1 MKLANRL
8 EKINE
13 PQTIKMAKLSREM
26 RAKGI
31 DVIDLSLGEPDFATP
46 EHIQQ
51 AAIQA
56 MKDGYTKY
64 TPVAGYPELREAI
77 VHKLQRDNHITFNAS
92 QVLVCTGAKQCIANV
107 FLSLLN
113 EGDEV
118 IIPSPYWVTYADLV
132 SLADGTVVQINTRI
146 ETDFK
151 ITPAQLEAAITPNTK
166 AFIFSSPCNP
176 SGSIYTREE
185 LKGLV
190 DVFAKHPNIIIIS
203 DEIYEYINFCSCH
216 ESIAQFPEMHNRVVV
231 INGLSKGYAM
241 TGWRLGYMAGPQEI
255 ITACEKIQSQ
265 FTSGANSITQRAA
278 ITALLGDMAPTETMR
293 QAFEQR
299 RNFVVNALQQIPNLR
314 VNNPQGAFYVF
325 PDASYFI
332 GHGTIQSS
340 LDLCMYLLNEGR
352 VSCVAG
358 EAFGDPNCFRISY
371 ATSMDKLE
379 EAVKRLQEAF
389 AKLQR

>member
-332 GHGTIQSS
+332 GHGNIQNS
-340 LDLCMYLLNEGR
+340 LDFCMYLLNEGR

>member
-1 MKLANRL
+1 
-8 EKINE
+8 
-13 PQTIKMAKLSREM
+13 M

-77 VHKLQRDNHITFNAS
+77 VQKLQRDNHITFNAS

-132 SLADGTVVQINTRI
+132 SLADGTVVQINTSI

-216 ESIAQFPEMHNRVVV
+216 ESIAQFPEMQNRVVV

-332 GHGTIQSS
+332 GHGNIQNS

-379 EAVKRLQEAF
+379 EATR
-389 AKLQR
+389 R